1 MSKEKV
7 ELIVLAEKEG
17 QKATFHIPAERTD
30 DLKEWSLVGFY
41 STKDKFHPSVAYMSC
56 DDEFKEIG
64 CIPETL
70 DKLNDFVYY
79 WNIMGID
86 KRKTL
91 VSLVNESYY
100 TLDDALKRALT
111 GKSYITPVSKP
122 PLVEQQDEVL
132 GQFYA
137 AAVIGYKIGNIAT
150 CFDKSATLEYYFDYE
165 AYGRD
170 IRLNG
175 ENGYWSEM
183 YDRWV
188 VNPIGNLE

>member
-1 MSKEKV
+1 
-7 ELIVLAEKEG
+7 
-17 QKATFHIPAERTD
+17 
-30 DLKEWSLVGFY
+30 
-41 STKDKFHPSVAYMSC
+41 MSC

-100 TLDDALKRALT
+100 TLDNALKRVLT

-137 AAVIGYKIGNIAT
+137 ADVIDYKIGNIAT
-150 CFDKSATLEYYFDYE
+150 CFDKSTTLEYYFDYE